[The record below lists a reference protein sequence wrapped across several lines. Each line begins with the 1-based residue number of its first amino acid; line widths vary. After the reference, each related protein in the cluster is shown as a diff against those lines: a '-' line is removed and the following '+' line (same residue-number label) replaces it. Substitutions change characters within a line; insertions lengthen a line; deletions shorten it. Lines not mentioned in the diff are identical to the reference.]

1 MAMTA
6 KERQQALI
14 LAIVVGVALGGLFWV
29 YWRGPKVEEQTAL
42 RDQRDSLSTR
52 VENARRDLA
61 SGTVESIRQSVEDFE
76 AMLVRMTD
84 LVPTGNEVTTLI
96 DEISARAK
104 RNGVEIAEFSP
115 LAVEV
120 GQSFDIYRYRW
131 TMFGNYDEIGVV
143 MSDIAGL
150 SRIMVPYDV
159 SLNLAQDAQ
168 RVAYA
173 DTTGSLIR
181 AQFFLRTFVKPQT
194 SVAEGG
200 EGGDR

>member
-6 KERQQALI
+6 SERQRAMI
-14 LAIVVGVALGGLFWV
+14 LAIVLGIVAGAAFWV
-29 YWRGPKVEEQTAL
+29 YWRGPRLEEQAAL
-42 RDQRDSLSTR
+42 RIQADTLRTR
-52 VENARRDLA
+52 VEAAKRDLA
-61 SGTVESIRQSVEDFE
+61 SGTMESIRQTVRDYET
-76 AMLVRMTD
+76 MLDRMTE

-115 LAVEV
+115 LAVEI

-131 TMFGNYDEIGVV
+131 TVFGNYNEIGVL

-150 SRIMVPYDV
+150 SRIMVPYDLE
-159 SLNLAQDAQ
+159 LNLAEEAQ
-168 RVAYA
+168 QAAYA
-173 DTTGSLIR
+173 DTSQSMLR
-181 AQFFLRTFVKPQT
+181 AQFFLRTFVKPQAPA
-194 SVAEGG
+194 AEGG

>member
-6 KERQQALI
+6 KERQQAMI
-14 LAIVVGVALGGLFWV
+14 LAIVVAVALGGLFWV
-29 YWRGPKVEEQTAL
+29 YWRGPKVEEASQLTT
-42 RDQRDSLSTR
+42 QRDSLLAR
-52 VENARRDLA
+52 VQAARQDLA
-61 SGTVESIRQSVEDFE
+61 SGTVESIRQSVQDYE
-76 AMLVRMTD
+76 AMLDRMTE

-115 LAVEV
+115 LAVEQ
-120 GQSFDIYRYRW
+120 GASFDIYRYRW
-131 TMFGNYDEIGVV
+131 TVFGHYNEIGVL

-159 SLNLAQDAQ
+159 TLSLADEDQ
-168 RVAYA
+168 RAAYA
-173 DTTGSLIR
+173 DTTTSMIR
-181 AQFFLRTFVKPQT
+181 AQFFLRTFVKPQ
-194 SVAEGG
+194 APAGEGG

>member
-6 KERQQALI
+6 GERQRALI
-14 LAIVVGVALGGLFWV
+14 LVIVLGIVAGAAFWV
-29 YWRGPKVEEQTAL
+29 YWRGPRVQEQADL
-42 RDQRDSLSTR
+42 RAQADSLTAR
-52 VENARRDLA
+52 VEAARRDLA
-61 SGTVESIRQSVEDFE
+61 SGTVEGIRRSVRDYE
-76 AMLVRMTD
+76 AMLDRMTE

-120 GQSFDIYRYRW
+120 GPSFDIYRYRW
-131 TMFGNYDEIGVV
+131 TVFGHYNEIGVL

-159 SLNLAQDAQ
+159 ELSLAEESQQ
-168 RVAYA
+168 VAYA
-173 DTTGSLIR
+173 DTTQSLLR
-181 AQFFLRTFVKPQT
+181 AQFFLRTFVKPQ
-194 SVAEGG
+194 VGAAEGG

>member
-6 KERQQALI
+6 GERQRALI
-14 LAIVVGVALGGLFWV
+14 LVIVVVIAGGAGFWV
-29 YWRGPKVEEQTAL
+29 YWRGPRVEEQRVLQA
-42 RDQRDSLSTR
+42 QIDSLSAR

-61 SGTVESIRQSVEDFE
+61 SGTVESIRQSVQDYE
-76 AMLVRMTD
+76 AMLDRMTL

-104 RNGVEIAEFSP
+104 RNGVEIAEFNP
-115 LAVEV
+115 LAVEI

-131 TMFGNYDEIGVV
+131 TVFGHYNQIGVL

-159 SLNLAQDAQ
+159 ELTHADDAQ
-168 RVAYA
+168 RAAYA
-173 DTTGSLIR
+173 DTTQSLLR
-181 AQFFLRTFVKPQT
+181 AQFFLRTFVKPQ
-194 SVAEGG
+194 APADEGG